1 MSAMIDTLQTAED
14 LKAAGMPETQAKAV
28 SRVLGGALDGGDLVT
43 TGGLKAALEGLESRL
58 TLKLTAIV
66 GGLLALF
73 KMLDMFVG

>member
-28 SRVLGGALDGGDLVT
+28 SRVLGGALEGGDLVT
-43 TGGLKAALEGLESRL
+43 KGFLKSELEGMEARL

-66 GGLLALF
+66 GALLALF
-73 KMLDMFVG
+73 KMLDVFVG